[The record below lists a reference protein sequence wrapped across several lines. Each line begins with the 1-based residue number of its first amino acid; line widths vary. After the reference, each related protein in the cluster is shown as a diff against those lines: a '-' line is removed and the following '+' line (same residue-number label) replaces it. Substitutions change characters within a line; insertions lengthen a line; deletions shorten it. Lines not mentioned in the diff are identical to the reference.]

1 MRKTLTG
8 ILLLLITAGFSL
20 YGQDMPVRVRHL
32 VDQADS
38 LLRAYY
44 FDDAIEKYYQAAEFA
59 EDEATQNIL
68 LKRIQQA
75 NNALTMTEFCAEP
88 NVVERQRFSRKDFFQ
103 FYPLKSQSWHSSPN
117 PLDSLEGYPT
127 YFPRGDRS
135 VIFSAVDF
143 AGTRSLFVTHQTDTL
158 WTAPRL
164 LGESLTT
171 MGSEIF
177 PMLSP
182 DGKTLYFASD
192 ELYGMGGFDIYFS
205 RWDDETSSW
214 RDPENMGFPFNSP
227 GDDFLLMDTDDG
239 KYTIF
244 GSNRDC
250 SKDSVYVYVV
260 DYAASRDRKVV
271 SSHEDIVRIASM
283 RPRQELGRLD
293 HDSFSESIEETANT
307 RLYMQK
313 VSEEL
318 ALKDSIARHE
328 MDSSRVRLEELRR
341 MLSDVQLEK
350 QLLSDAFLKEGVVS
364 SARSEDKEVVGA
376 GGSYTFSKNLL
387 GPRIRIK
394 VAKAHRSGTVRI
406 SKIGRMAQDMT
417 LPDGLVY
424 QIQFTTS
431 IRRLGIE
438 DFKGLSPVYERI
450 SANLKRV
457 YTVGVFRKYEDAL
470 MELNLVK
477 MQGFPEATI
486 VAWREGRQV
495 PIQQARAEEGQQ

>member
-1 MRKTLTG
+1 MRRKLVT
-8 ILLLLITAGFSL
+8 IMLLLVSVGYSL
-20 YGQDMPVRVRHL
+20 RGQELPDRVKRF

-38 LLRAYY
+38 LLKQY
-44 FDDAIEKYYQAAEFA
+44 FFDEAIEKYYQAEEFA
-59 EDEATQNIL
+59 MDQRTQEIV

-103 FYPLKSQSWHSSPN
+103 YYPLKAQSWHASPN
-117 PLDSLEGYPT
+117 PLDSLDAYPT
-127 YFPRGDRS
+127 YFPRGDKS
-135 VIFSAVDF
+135 IIFSAVDF
-143 AGTRSLFVTHQTDTL
+143 AGTRSLFVTNMTDTL

-192 ELYGMGGFDIYFS
+192 ELYGMGGFDLY
-205 RWDDETSSW
+205 SSTW
-214 RDPENMGFPFNSP
+214 DPETKTWQDPVNMGFPFNSP

-244 GSNRDC
+244 ASNRDC

-271 SSHEDIVRIASM
+271 HSREDIVRIASM
-283 RPRQELGRLD
+283 RPARQLGRLD
-293 HDSFSESIEETANT
+293 HDSFSEGIEETANT

-313 VSEEL
+313 VAEEL
-318 ALKDSIARHE
+318 ALKDSIAHHQN
-328 MDSSRVRLEELRR
+328 DASKVRLEELRR

-350 QLLSDAFLKEGVVS
+350 QLLSDAFLKEGMMS

-376 GGSYTFSKNLL
+376 GGSYTFSKNQL
-387 GPRIRIK
+387 GPKIRIK
-394 VAKAHRSGTVRI
+394 VARARKSGTVNI
-406 SKIGRMAQDMT
+406 SRIGRMAQDMT

-450 SANLKRV
+450 SSNLRRV
-457 YTVGVFRKYEDAL
+457 YTVGVFKTYDEAL
-470 MELNLVK
+470 LELNLVK
-477 MQGFPEATI
+477 KQGFPEATI
-486 VAWREGRQV
+486 VAWRDGRQV
-495 PIQQARAEEGQQ
+495 PTQQARQEEQQ

>member
-1 MRKTLTG
+1 MRKRLVC
-8 ILLLLITAGFSL
+8 ILLTIVSTGFSL
-20 YGQDMPVRVRHL
+20 WGQGLPVRVRQL
-32 VDQADS
+32 KDQADS
-38 LLRAYY
+38 LLRAYF
-44 FDDAIEKYYQAAEFA
+44 FDDAIDKYYQAAEFA
-59 EDEATQNIL
+59 EDEATQALL

-88 NVVERQRFSRKDFFQ
+88 NVVERRRFSRKDFFQ
-103 FYPLKSQSWHSSPN
+103 YYPLKSQSWHASPN
-117 PLDSLEGYPT
+117 PLDTLEGYPT
-127 YFPRGDRS
+127 YFPRGDKS

-143 AGTRSLFVTHQTDTL
+143 AGTRSLFVSNMTDTL

-171 MGSEIF
+171 MGNEIF

-192 ELYGMGGFDIYFS
+192 ELYGMGGFDLY
-205 RWDDETSSW
+205 SSTW
-214 RDPENMGFPFNSP
+214 DPETKTWQDPVNMGFPFNSP
-227 GDDFLLMDTDDG
+227 GDDFLLMDTEDG

-244 GSNRDC
+244 ASNRDC
-250 SKDSVYVYVV
+250 SRDSVYVYVV

-271 SSHEDIVRIASM
+271 RTREDIVRIATM
-283 RPRQELGRLD
+283 RPAQELGRLD
-293 HDSFSESIEETANT
+293 HDSFSEGIEETANT

-318 ALKDSIARHE
+318 ALKDSIAKHAG
-328 MDSSRVRLEELRR
+328 DSSRVRLEELRR

-364 SARSEDKEVVGA
+364 SSHTEDKEVVGA
-376 GGSYTFSKNLL
+376 GGSYTFSKNQL

-394 VAKAHRSGTVRI
+394 VAKARISGTIRI
-406 SKIGRMAQDMT
+406 SQMGRMAQDMT
-417 LPDGLVY
+417 LPEGLVY

-450 SANLKRV
+450 SANLRRV
-457 YTVGVFRKYEDAL
+457 YSVGIFRTYDDAL
-470 MELNLVK
+470 MELNMVK
-477 MQGFPEATI
+477 KQGFPEATV
-486 VAWREGRQV
+486 VAWRDGRQV
-495 PIQQARAEEGQQ
+495 PVQQARMEE

>member
-1 MRKTLTG
+1 MRKGLVCIFLTLVS
-8 ILLLLITAGFSL
+8 AGFSL
-20 YGQDMPVRVRHL
+20 RGQDLPVRAGRL
-32 VDQADS
+32 VSQADS
-38 LLRAYY
+38 LMRAYY
-44 FDDAIEKYYQAAEFA
+44 FDDAIEKYYQAAEFV
-59 EDEATQNIL
+59 EDEASQAFL

-103 FYPLKSQSWHSSPN
+103 YYPLKSQSWHASPN

-127 YFPRGDRS
+127 YYPRGDKS
-135 VIFSAVDF
+135 IIFSAVDF
-143 AGTRSLFVTHQTDTL
+143 AGTRSLFVTNMTDTL

-164 LGESLTT
+164 LGESITT

-192 ELYGMGGFDIYFS
+192 ELYGMGGFDLY
-205 RWDDETSSW
+205 SSTW
-214 RDPENMGFPFNSP
+214 DPETKSWQDPVNMGFPFNSP
-227 GDDFLLMDTDDG
+227 GDDFLLMDTEDG

-244 GSNRDC
+244 ASNRDC

-271 SSHEDIVRIASM
+271 RSHEDIVRIASM

-293 HDSFSESIEETANT
+293 HDSFSEGIEETANT

-318 ALKDSIARHE
+318 ALKDSIARHSADE
-328 MDSSRVRLEELRR
+328 SKVRLEELRR
-341 MLSDVQLEK
+341 QLSDVQLEK
-350 QLLSDAFLKEGVVS
+350 QLLSDAFLKEGMVS
-364 SARSEDKEVVGA
+364 SSMNEDKEVVGA
-376 GGSYTFSKNLL
+376 GGSYTFSKNLM
-387 GPRIRIK
+387 GSRIRIK
-394 VAKAHRSGTVRI
+394 VARARRSGTIRI
-406 SKIGRMAQDMT
+406 SQIGRMAQDMT
-417 LPDGLVY
+417 LPEGLVY

-431 IRRLGIE
+431 IRRLGLE
-438 DFKGLSPVYERI
+438 DFKGMSPVYERI
-450 SANLKRV
+450 SANLRRV
-457 YTVGVFRKYEDAL
+457 YTVGIFRKYDDAL

-477 MQGFPEATI
+477 KQGFPEATI
-486 VAWREGRQV
+486 VAWREGKQV
-495 PIQQARAEEGQQ
+495 PIQQARAEEEQ

>member
-1 MRKTLTG
+1 MRKRLVC
-8 ILLLLITAGFSL
+8 ILLTIVSTGFSL
-20 YGQDMPVRVRHL
+20 WGQGLPVRVRQL
-32 VDQADS
+32 KDQADS
-38 LLRAYY
+38 LLRAYF
-44 FDDAIEKYYQAAEFA
+44 FDDAIDKYYQAAEFA
-59 EDEATQNIL
+59 EDEATQALL

-88 NVVERQRFSRKDFFQ
+88 NVVERRRFSRKDFFQ
-103 FYPLKSQSWHSSPN
+103 YYPLKSQSWHASPN
-117 PLDSLEGYPT
+117 PLDTLEGYPT
-127 YFPRGDRS
+127 YFPRGDKS

-143 AGTRSLFVTHQTDTL
+143 AGTRSLFVSNMTDTL

-171 MGSEIF
+171 MGNEIF

-192 ELYGMGGFDIYFS
+192 ELYGMGGFDLY
-205 RWDDETSSW
+205 SSTW
-214 RDPENMGFPFNSP
+214 DPETKTWQDPVNMGFPFNSP
-227 GDDFLLMDTDDG
+227 GDDFLLMDTEDG

-244 GSNRDC
+244 ASNRDC
-250 SKDSVYVYVV
+250 SRDSVYVYVV

-271 SSHEDIVRIASM
+271 RTREDIVRIATM
-283 RPRQELGRLD
+283 RPAQELGRLD
-293 HDSFSESIEETANT
+293 HDSFSEGIEETANT

-318 ALKDSIARHE
+318 ALKDSIAKHAG
-328 MDSSRVRLEELRR
+328 DSSRVRLEELRR

-364 SARSEDKEVVGA
+364 SSHTEDKEVVRA
-376 GGSYTFSKNLL
+376 GGSYTFSKNQL

-394 VAKAHRSGTVRI
+394 VAKARISGTIRI
-406 SKIGRMAQDMT
+406 SQMGRMAQDMT
-417 LPDGLVY
+417 LPEGLVY

-450 SANLKRV
+450 SANLRRV
-457 YTVGVFRKYEDAL
+457 YSVGIFRTYDDAL
-470 MELNLVK
+470 MELNMVK
-477 MQGFPEATI
+477 KQGFPEASV
-486 VAWREGRQV
+486 VAWRDGRQV
-495 PIQQARAEEGQQ
+495 PVQQARMEE

>member
-1 MRKTLTG
+1 MRRKLVA
-8 ILLLLITAGFSL
+8 ILLLLVSVGYTL
-20 YGQDMPVRVRHL
+20 RGQELPDRVKRV

-38 LLRAYY
+38 LLKQYF

-59 EDEATQNIL
+59 EDEATQAFL

-103 FYPLKSQSWHSSPN
+103 YYPLKAQSWHASPN
-117 PLDSLEGYPT
+117 PLDTLDAYPT
-127 YFPRGDRS
+127 YFPRGEKS
-135 VIFSAVDF
+135 IIFSAVDF
-143 AGTRSLFVTHQTDTL
+143 AGTRSLFVTRMTDTL

-192 ELYGMGGFDIYFS
+192 ELYGMGGFDLY
-205 RWDDETSSW
+205 SSTW
-214 RDPENMGFPFNSP
+214 DPETKTWQDPVNMGFPFNSP

-244 GSNRDC
+244 ASNRDC

-271 SSHEDIVRIASM
+271 HSREDIVRIASM
-283 RPRQELGRLD
+283 RPARQLGRLD
-293 HDSFSESIEETANT
+293 HDSFSEGIEETANT

-313 VSEEL
+313 VAEEL
-318 ALKDSIARHE
+318 ALKDSIAHHQN
-328 MDSSRVRLEELRR
+328 DASKVRLEELRR

-350 QLLSDAFLKEGVVS
+350 QLLSDAFLKEGMMS
-364 SARSEDKEVVGA
+364 SALSEDKEVVGA

-387 GPRIRIK
+387 GPKIRIK
-394 VAKAHRSGTVRI
+394 VAKARRSGTI
-406 SKIGRMAQDMT
+406 SISRIGRMAQDMT

-450 SANLKRV
+450 SSNLRRV
-457 YTVGVFRKYEDAL
+457 YTVGVFKTYDEAL
-470 MELNLVK
+470 LELNLVK
-477 MQGFPEATI
+477 KQGFPEATI
-486 VAWREGRQV
+486 VAWRDGRQV
-495 PIQQARAEEGQQ
+495 PTQQARQEEQQ

>member
-1 MRKTLTG
+1 M
-8 ILLLLITAGFSL
+8 
-20 YGQDMPVRVRHL
+20 
-32 VDQADS
+32 
-38 LLRAYY
+38 
-44 FDDAIEKYYQAAEFA
+44 
-59 EDEATQNIL
+59 
-68 LKRIQQA
+68 
-75 NNALTMTEFCAEP
+75 
-88 NVVERQRFSRKDFFQ
+88 
-103 FYPLKSQSWHSSPN
+103 
-117 PLDSLEGYPT
+117 
-127 YFPRGDRS
+127 
-135 VIFSAVDF
+135 
-143 AGTRSLFVTHQTDTL
+143 TDTL

-192 ELYGMGGFDIYFS
+192 ELYGMGGFDLY
-205 RWDDETSSW
+205 SSTW
-214 RDPENMGFPFNSP
+214 DPETKTWQDPVNMGFPFNSP

-244 GSNRDC
+244 ASNRDC

-271 SSHEDIVRIASM
+271 HSREDIVRIASM
-283 RPRQELGRLD
+283 RPAQQLGRLD
-293 HDSFSESIEETANT
+293 HDSFSEGIEETANT

-313 VSEEL
+313 VAEEL
-318 ALKDSIARHE
+318 ALKDSIAHHQN
-328 MDSSRVRLEELRR
+328 DASKVRLEELRR

-350 QLLSDAFLKEGVVS
+350 QLLSDAFLKEGMMS

-376 GGSYTFSKNLL
+376 GGSYTFSKNQL

-394 VAKAHRSGTVRI
+394 VAKARRSGTVSI
-406 SKIGRMAQDMT
+406 SRIGRMAQDMT

-450 SANLKRV
+450 SSNLRRV
-457 YTVGVFRKYEDAL
+457 YTVGVFKSYDDAL
-470 MELNLVK
+470 LELNLVK
-477 MQGFPEATI
+477 KQGFPEATI
-486 VAWREGRQV
+486 VAWRDGRQV
-495 PIQQARAEEGQQ
+495 PTQQARQEEQQ

>member
-1 MRKTLTG
+1 MRKVIVC
-8 ILLLLITAGFSL
+8 ILLTIVTAGTVL
-20 YGQDMPVRVRHL
+20 RGQELPVRVQRL

-38 LLRAYY
+38 LLKAYF
-44 FDDAIEKYYQAAEFA
+44 FDDAIEKYYQAAEYA
-59 EDEATQNIL
+59 EDEPTQNVL

-88 NVVERQRFSRKDFFQ
+88 HVVERQRFSRKDFFQ
-103 FYPLKSQSWHSSPN
+103 YYPLKSQSWHASPN

-127 YFPRGDRS
+127 YFPRGDKS
-135 VIFSAVDF
+135 IIFSALDF
-143 AGTRSLFVTHQTDTL
+143 AGTRSLFVTHFTDTL

-192 ELYGMGGFDIYFS
+192 ELYGMGGFDLY
-205 RWDDETSSW
+205 SSTW
-214 RDPENMGFPFNSP
+214 DPETKSWQDPVNMGFPFNSP

-244 GSNRDC
+244 ASNRDC
-250 SKDSVYVYVV
+250 SRDSVYVYVV
-260 DYAASRDRKVV
+260 DYTASRDRKVV
-271 SSHEDIVRIASM
+271 SSREDIVRIASM
-283 RPRQELGRLD
+283 RPAQELGRLD
-293 HDSFSESIEETANT
+293 HDSFSEGIEETDNT

-318 ALKDSIARHE
+318 ALKDSIARHSNDE
-328 MDSSRVRLEELRR
+328 SKVRLEELRR
-341 MLSDVQLEK
+341 MLADVQLEK
-350 QLLSDAFLKEGVVS
+350 QILSDAFLKEGVVS
-364 SARSEDKEVVGA
+364 SSRTEDKEVVGA

-394 VAKAHRSGTVRI
+394 VAKARRSGTINVSR
-406 SKIGRMAQDMT
+406 IGRMAMDMN
-417 LPDGLVY
+417 LPPGLVY

-438 DFKGLSPVYERI
+438 DFGGLSPVYERI
-450 SANLKRV
+450 SSNLRRV
-457 YTVGVFRKYEDAL
+457 YSVGIFKTYDDAL

-477 MQGFPEATI
+477 KQGFPEATI
-486 VAWREGRQV
+486 VAWRDGRQV
-495 PIQQARAEEGQQ
+495 PIQQARQEEEQ

>member
-8 ILLLLITAGFSL
+8 ILLLLITAGTSL
-20 YGQDMPVRVRHL
+20 YGQDMPVGVRRL

-103 FYPLKSQSWHSSPN
+103 FYPLKSQSWHASPN

-143 AGTRSLFVTHQTDTL
+143 AGTRSLFITHQTDTL

-192 ELYGMGGFDIYFS
+192 ELYGMGGFDLY
-205 RWDDETSSW
+205 SSTW
-214 RDPENMGFPFNSP
+214 DPETGTWQDPVNMGFPFNSP

-244 GSNRDC
+244 ASNRDC

-271 SSHEDIVRIASM
+271 RSREDIVRIASM
-283 RPRQELGRLD
+283 RPAQELGRLD
-293 HDSFSESIEETANT
+293 HDSFSEGIEETAST

-313 VSEEL
+313 VEEEL
-318 ALKDSIARHE
+318 ALKDSIARHQGDE
-328 MDSSRVRLEELRR
+328 SKVRLEELRR
-341 MLSDVQLEK
+341 QLSDVQAEK

-364 SARSEDKEVVGA
+364 GSRSEDKEVVGA
-376 GGSYTFSKNLL
+376 GGSYTFSKNLM
-387 GPRIRIK
+387 GPRIRIRM
-394 VAKAHRSGTVRI
+394 AKAKRSGTVNI
-406 SKIGRMAQDMT
+406 SRIGRMAQDMT
-417 LPDGLVY
+417 LPEGLVY

-431 IRRLGIE
+431 IRRLGPE
-438 DFKGLSPVYERI
+438 DFGGLSPVYERI
-450 SANLKRV
+450 SANLRRV
-457 YTVGVFRKYEDAL
+457 YTVGIFRTYDEAL
-470 MELNLVK
+470 LELNLVK
-477 MQGFPEATI
+477 KQGFPEATV
-486 VAWREGRQV
+486 VAWREGKQV
-495 PIQQARAEEGQQ
+495 PIQQARQEEKQR

>member
-1 MRKTLTG
+1 MRRKLVC
-8 ILLLLITAGFSL
+8 ILLLVVSVGYTLR
-20 YGQDMPVRVRHL
+20 GQELPARVQRL
-32 VDQADS
+32 VNQADS
-38 LLRAYY
+38 LMRAYY

-59 EDEATQNIL
+59 EDEATQALL

-103 FYPLKSQSWHSSPN
+103 YYPLKSQSWHASPN
-117 PLDSLEGYPT
+117 PLDSLEGFPT
-127 YFPRGDRS
+127 YFPRGDKS

-143 AGTRSLFVTHQTDTL
+143 AGTRSLFISHMTDTL

-192 ELYGMGGFDIYFS
+192 ELYGMGGFDLY
-205 RWDDETSSW
+205 SSTW
-214 RDPENMGFPFNSP
+214 DPETKTWQDPVNMGFPFNSP
-227 GDDFLLMDTDDG
+227 GDDFLLMDTEDG

-244 GSNRDC
+244 ASNRDC
-250 SKDSVYVYVV
+250 SRDSVYVYVV

-271 SSHEDIVRIASM
+271 RSHEDIVRIASM
-283 RPRQELGRLD
+283 RPAQELGRLD
-293 HDSFSESIEETANT
+293 HDSFSEGIEETANT

-313 VSEEL
+313 VGEEL
-318 ALKDSIARHE
+318 ALKDSISRHQNDE
-328 MDSSRVRLEELRR
+328 SKVRLEELRR

-364 SARSEDKEVVGA
+364 SSRNEDKEVVGV

-394 VAKAHRSGTVRI
+394 IAKARKSGTI
-406 SKIGRMAQDMT
+406 SISRIGRMAQDMT

-450 SANLKRV
+450 SANLRRV
-457 YTVGVFRKYEDAL
+457 YTVGIFRTYDDAL

-477 MQGFPEATI
+477 KQGFPDAAI
-486 VAWREGRQV
+486 VAWREGKQV
-495 PIQQARAEEGQQ
+495 PIQQARAEEIQ

>member
-1 MRKTLTG
+1 MRRKLVA
-8 ILLLLITAGFSL
+8 ILLLLVSVGYTL
-20 YGQDMPVRVRHL
+20 RGQELPDRVKRV

-38 LLRAYY
+38 LLKQY
-44 FDDAIEKYYQAAEFA
+44 FFDEAIEKYYQAAEFA
-59 EDEATQNIL
+59 EDEETQAFL

-103 FYPLKSQSWHSSPN
+103 YYPLKSQSWHVSPN
-117 PLDSLEGYPT
+117 PLDSLDGYPT
-127 YFPRGDRS
+127 YFPRGEKS
-135 VIFSAVDF
+135 IIFSAVDF
-143 AGTRSLFVTHQTDTL
+143 AGTRSLFVTRMTDTL

-192 ELYGMGGFDIYFS
+192 ELYGMGGFDLY
-205 RWDDETSSW
+205 SSTW
-214 RDPENMGFPFNSP
+214 DPETKTWQDPVNMGFPFNSP

-244 GSNRDC
+244 ASNRDC

-271 SSHEDIVRIASM
+271 HSREDIVRIASM
-283 RPRQELGRLD
+283 RPAQQLGRLD
-293 HDSFSESIEETANT
+293 HDSFSEGIEETANT

-313 VSEEL
+313 VAEEL
-318 ALKDSIARHE
+318 ALKDSIAHHQN
-328 MDSSRVRLEELRR
+328 DASKVRLEELRR

-350 QLLSDAFLKEGVVS
+350 QLLSDAFLKEGMMS

-376 GGSYTFSKNLL
+376 GGSYTFSKNQL

-394 VAKAHRSGTVRI
+394 VAKARRSGTVSI
-406 SKIGRMAQDMT
+406 SRIGRMAQDMT

-450 SANLKRV
+450 SSNLRRV
-457 YTVGVFRKYEDAL
+457 YTVGVFKSYDDAL
-470 MELNLVK
+470 LELNLVK
-477 MQGFPEATI
+477 KQGFPEATI
-486 VAWREGRQV
+486 VAWRDGRQV
-495 PIQQARAEEGQQ
+495 PTQQARQEEQQ

>member
-1 MRKTLTG
+1 MRRLITG
-8 ILLLLITAGFSL
+8 ILMILTTAGFTL
-20 YGQDMPVRVRHL
+20 YGQELPVRVRRI

-44 FDDAIEKYYQAAEFA
+44 FDEAIEKYYQAAEFA
-59 EDEATQNIL
+59 EDEATQALL

-103 FYPLKSQSWHSSPN
+103 YYPLKSQSWHASPN

-127 YFPRGDRS
+127 YFPRGDKN

-192 ELYGMGGFDIYFS
+192 ELYGMGGFDLYS
-205 RWDDETSSW
+205 STWDPQTKTW
-214 RDPENMGFPFNSP
+214 QDPVNMGFPFNSP

-244 GSNRDC
+244 ASNRDC

-260 DYAASRDRKVV
+260 DFAASRDRKVV
-271 SSHEDIVRIASM
+271 SSREDIVRIASM
-283 RPRQELGRLD
+283 RPAQELGRLD
-293 HDSFSESIEETANT
+293 HDSFSEGVGETDNM

-313 VSEEL
+313 VEEEL
-318 ALKDSIARHE
+318 ALKDSIARHTADE
-328 MDSSRVRLEELRR
+328 SKVRLEELRR
-341 MLSDVQLEK
+341 KLSDVQLEK
-350 QLLSDAFLKEGVVS
+350 QLLSDAFRKEGVLS
-364 SARSEDKEVVGA
+364 SSRTEDKEVVGA
-376 GGSYTFSKNLL
+376 GGSYTFSKNML

-394 VAKAHRSGTVRI
+394 MAKARRSGTIVI

-417 LPDGLVY
+417 LPDGLTY

-431 IRRLGIE
+431 IRRLGPE
-438 DFKGLSPVYERI
+438 DFGGLSPVYERI
-450 SANLKRV
+450 SANLRRV
-457 YTVGVFRKYEDAL
+457 YTVGVFKTYDEAL

-477 MQGFPEATI
+477 KQGFPEATI
-486 VAWREGRQV
+486 VAWREGKQV
-495 PIQQARAEEGQQ
+495 PVQQARQEEKQ